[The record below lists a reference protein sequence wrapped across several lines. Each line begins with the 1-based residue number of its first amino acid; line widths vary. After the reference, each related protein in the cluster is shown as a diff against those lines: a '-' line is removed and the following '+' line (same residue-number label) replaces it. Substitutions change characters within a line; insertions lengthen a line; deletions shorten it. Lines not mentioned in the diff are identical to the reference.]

1 MSSSENDSEDDFKP
15 SGSRAKGT
23 KRKKSQKKRPCGK
36 KARKDI
42 IDRIDISLYFF
53 YHQNEDDTDD
63 VKLHEINRKVPWK
76 SLRLCLD
83 EIQNNLLIDPDY
95 DEHDERLQLQIWL
108 CGIGMSPSL
117 PSFTTVSLVM

>member
-1 MSSSENDSEDDFKP
+1 MSSSAYDGEP

-63 VKLHEINRKVPWK
+63 VKLHEINQKVPWK

-83 EIQNNLLIDPDY
+83 EIQNNLLIDPD
-95 DEHDERLQLQIWL
+95 DEYDERLQLQI
-108 CGIGMSPSL
+108 
-117 PSFTTVSLVM
+117 

>member
-1 MSSSENDSEDDFKP
+1 MSSSTYDSEP

-108 CGIGMSPSL
+108 CKIGMSPSL